1 MEGEV
6 NWVQLAIEAPLSAL
20 VVLTL
25 YKCYRA
31 RVRLKLDSECCAW
44 LFPHLRVKLDYTMPG
59 AGDCVPNTPNTRSA
73 SASSDD
79 SSPGT
84 PIEIITE
91 PCPSPT
97 PSPQE
102 TGSCL

>member
-6 NWVQLAIEAPLSAL
+6 NWVQLAVEAPLSAL

-59 AGDCVPNTPNTRSA
+59 AGDPAPAALSVS
-73 SASSDD
+73 SSDETT
-79 SSPGT
+79 PGT
-84 PIEIITE
+84 PIEVITDHH
-91 PCPSPT
+91 PCPTPT
-97 PSPQE
+97 PEE
-102 TGSCL
+102 TGSCP